1 MNKDIRPPQ
10 HVLHVFDPNRKCKP
24 HDEVEFIEGRY
35 VDIVNAKNK
44 DPHTLYFGKSKNS
57 ELLTGIFLGDLELT
71 SKVKDVSLVSV
82 DGVVTLS
89 IKYVNSAGKLATVK
103 TNLPSQ
109 KLVED
114 IKKFLEDFDTSIL
127 DKINTSFSDVYDR
140 LNVIDSSIVDIND
153 HLTVIDTSVGELT
166 TRLDTLDTSL
176 LGLIDELDHGKYN
189 YTIHEDP
196 GTYANGFKKTF
207 TLFKGDEEQKDSSKI
222 EVTDMVLKQ
231 LNYVK
236 DNNVIEAK
244 VWPEPIKTIDLI
256 GDVLTLKDGTVIKD
270 VISSLDKDLIKT
282 VSLDMKGYDEHIND
296 FINTDSSINDR
307 LTFVEKQL
315 KWEELDK

>member
-10 HVLHVFDPNRKCKP
+10 HVLHVFDPNRKCRP

-89 IKYVNSAGKLATVK
+89 IKYVNSVGKLATVK

-109 KLVED
+109 NSIDDL
-114 IKKFLEDFDTSIL
+114 KKIIEKFNNNITQF
-127 DKINTSFSDVYDR
+127 NTSLNDIYDK
-140 LNVIDSSIVDIND
+140 LNIIDSSIVNIND
-153 HLTVIDTSVGELT
+153 HLTVIDTSL
-166 TRLDTLDTSL
+166 SF
-176 LGLIDELDHGKYN
+176 LINELDNGNYN

-196 GTYANGFKKTF
+196 CTVENGLKKTF
-207 TLFKGDEEQKDSSKI
+207 TLFKGNKEQENSSKI
-222 EVTDMVLKQ
+222 DATDMVLKQ
-231 LNYVK
+231 LNYIK
-236 DNNVIEAK
+236 GSNIIEAK
-244 VWPEPIKTIDLI
+244 IWPEHIQTIDLNENTF
-256 GDVLTLKDGTVIKD
+256 TLNDGTIIKD
-270 VISSLDKDLIKT
+270 NTSTHENLIKT
-282 VSLDMKGYDEHIND
+282 VSLDLSDYDKHVND

-307 LTFVEKQL
+307 LEEVEIQL
-315 KWEELDK
+315 KWEKIGN

>member
-89 IKYVNSAGKLATVK
+89 IKYVNSSGKLATVK

-114 IKKFLEDFDTSIL
+114 IKNFLDDFDTSIFN
-127 DKINTSFSDVYDR
+127 KINTSVNDVYDK
-140 LNVIDSSIVDIND
+140 LNIIDSSIVNIND
-153 HLTVIDTSVGELT
+153 HLTVIDTSL
-166 TRLDTLDTSL
+166 SF
-176 LGLIDELDHGKYN
+176 LINELDNDN

-196 GTYANGFKKTF
+196 CTVENGLKKTF
-207 TLFKGDEEQKDSSKI
+207 TLFKGNKEQENSSKI
-222 EVTDMVLKQ
+222 DVTDMVLKQ
-231 LNYVK
+231 LNYIK
-236 DNNVIEAK
+236 GSNIIEAK
-244 VWPEPIKTIDLI
+244 IWPEHIQTIDLNENTF
-256 GDVLTLKDGTVIKD
+256 TLNDGTIIKD
-270 VISSLDKDLIKT
+270 STSTYENLIKT
-282 VSLDMKGYDEHIND
+282 VSLDLSDYDKHVND

-307 LTFVEKQL
+307 LEEVQTQL
-315 KWEELDK
+315 KWEKIGN

>member
-10 HVLHVFDPNRKCKP
+10 HVLHIFEPNRICRP
-24 HDEVEFIEGRY
+24 HDEVEFIKGRY
-35 VDIVNAKNK
+35 VDIVNTKNK
-44 DPHTLYFGKSKNS
+44 DPNTLYFGTSKKSDF
-57 ELLTGIFLGDLELT
+57 LTGIFLGDLELT

-114 IKKFLEDFDTSIL
+114 IKNFFEDFDTSIL
-127 DKINTSFSDVYDR
+127 DKINTSVNDVYDR

-153 HLTVIDTSVGELT
+153 HLTVIDTSL
-166 TRLDTLDTSL
+166 SF
-176 LGLIDELDHGKYN
+176 LINELDNDN

-196 GTYANGFKKTF
+196 CTVENGFKKTF
-207 TLFKGDEEQKDSSKI
+207 TLFKGNKEQENSSKI
-222 EVTDMVLKQ
+222 DATDMVLKQ
-231 LNYVK
+231 LNYIK
-236 DNNVIEAK
+236 GSNIIEAK
-244 VWPEPIKTIDLI
+244 IWPEHIQTIDLNENTF
-256 GDVLTLKDGTVIKD
+256 TLNDGTIIKD
-270 VISSLDKDLIKT
+270 STSTHENLIKT
-282 VSLDMKGYDEHIND
+282 VSLDLSDYDKHVND

-307 LTFVEKQL
+307 LEEVQTQL
-315 KWEELDK
+315 KWEKIGN

>member
-10 HVLHVFDPNRKCKP
+10 HVLHVFDPNRKCRP

-71 SKVKDVSLVSV
+71 SKVKDVSLASV
-82 DGVVTLS
+82 NGIVTLS

-127 DKINTSFSDVYDR
+127 NKINTSINDVYDR

-153 HLTVIDTSVGELT
+153 HLTVIDTSL
-166 TRLDTLDTSL
+166 SF
-176 LGLIDELDHGKYN
+176 LINELDNDN

-196 GTYANGFKKTF
+196 CTVENGFKKTF
-207 TLFKGDEEQKDSSKI
+207 TLFKGNKEQENSSKI
-222 EVTDMVLKQ
+222 DVTDMVLKQ
-231 LNYVK
+231 LNYIK
-236 DNNVIEAK
+236 GSNIIEAK
-244 VWPEPIKTIDLI
+244 IWPEHIQTIDLNENTF
-256 GDVLTLKDGTVIKD
+256 TLNDGTIIKD
-270 VISSLDKDLIKT
+270 NTSTHENLIKT
-282 VSLDMKGYDEHIND
+282 VSLDLSDYDKHIND

-307 LTFVEKQL
+307 LEEVKTQL
-315 KWEELDK
+315 KWEKIGN

>member
-10 HVLHVFDPNRKCKP
+10 HVLHIFEPNRICRQ
-24 HDEVEFIEGRY
+24 HDEVEFIKGRY
-35 VDIVNAKNK
+35 VDIVNTKNK
-44 DPHTLYFGKSKNS
+44 DPNTLYFGTSKNS

-71 SKVKDVSLVSV
+71 SKVKDVSLASV
-82 DGVVTLS
+82 NGIVTLS

-127 DKINTSFSDVYDR
+127 NKINTSINDVYDR

-153 HLTVIDTSVGELT
+153 HLTVIDTSL
-166 TRLDTLDTSL
+166 SF
-176 LGLIDELDHGKYN
+176 LINELDNDN

-196 GTYANGFKKTF
+196 CTVENGFKKTF
-207 TLFKGDEEQKDSSKI
+207 TLFKGNKEQENSSKI
-222 EVTDMVLKQ
+222 DATDMVLKQ
-231 LNYVK
+231 LNYIK
-236 DNNVIEAK
+236 GSNIIEAK
-244 VWPEPIKTIDLI
+244 IWPEHIQTIDLNENTF
-256 GDVLTLKDGTVIKD
+256 TLNDGTIIKD
-270 VISSLDKDLIKT
+270 STSTYENLIKT
-282 VSLDMKGYDEHIND
+282 VSLDLSDYDKHVND

-307 LTFVEKQL
+307 LEEVQTQL
-315 KWEELDK
+315 KWEKICN

>member
-114 IKKFLEDFDTSIL
+114 IKKLLESFDTSIL

-153 HLTVIDTSVGELT
+153 HLTVIDTSLSFLINELY
-166 TRLDTLDTSL
+166 DD
-176 LGLIDELDHGKYN
+176 N

-196 GTYANGFKKTF
+196 CTVENGFKKTF
-207 TLFKGDEEQKDSSKI
+207 TLFKGNKEQENSSKI
-222 EVTDMVLKQ
+222 DATDMVLKQ
-231 LNYVK
+231 LNYIK
-236 DNNVIEAK
+236 GSNIIEAK
-244 VWPEPIKTIDLI
+244 IWPEHIQTIDLNENTF
-256 GDVLTLKDGTVIKD
+256 TLNDGTIIKD
-270 VISSLDKDLIKT
+270 NTSTHENLIKT
-282 VSLDMKGYDEHIND
+282 VSLDLSDYDKHVND

-307 LTFVEKQL
+307 LEEVQTQL
-315 KWEELDK
+315 KWEKIGN

>member
-10 HVLHVFDPNRKCKP
+10 HVLHIFEPNRICRP
-24 HDEVEFIEGRY
+24 HDEVEFIKGRY
-35 VDIVNAKNK
+35 VDIVNTKNK
-44 DPHTLYFGKSKNS
+44 DPNTLYFGTSKKS

-89 IKYVNSAGKLATVK
+89 IKYVNSSGKLATVK

-114 IKKFLEDFDTSIL
+114 IKNFFEDFDTSIFN
-127 DKINTSFSDVYDR
+127 KINTSVNDVYDR

-153 HLTVIDTSVGELT
+153 HLTVIDTSL
-166 TRLDTLDTSL
+166 SF
-176 LGLIDELDHGKYN
+176 LINELDNDN

-196 GTYANGFKKTF
+196 CTVENGFKKTF
-207 TLFKGDEEQKDSSKI
+207 TLFKGNKEQENSSKI
-222 EVTDMVLKQ
+222 DATDMVLKQ
-231 LNYVK
+231 LNYIK
-236 DNNVIEAK
+236 GSNIIEAK
-244 VWPEPIKTIDLI
+244 IWPEHIQTIDLNENTF
-256 GDVLTLKDGTVIKD
+256 TLNDGTIIKD
-270 VISSLDKDLIKT
+270 STSTYENLIKT
-282 VSLDMKGYDEHIND
+282 VSLDLSDYDKHVND

-307 LTFVEKQL
+307 LEEVQTQL
-315 KWEELDK
+315 KWEKIGN

>member
-10 HVLHVFDPNRKCKP
+10 HVLHVFDPNRKCRP

-114 IKKFLEDFDTSIL
+114 IKKLLESFDTSIL
-127 DKINTSFSDVYDR
+127 DKINTSVNDVYDR

-153 HLTVIDTSVGELT
+153 HLTVIDTSL
-166 TRLDTLDTSL
+166 SF
-176 LGLIDELDHGKYN
+176 LINELDNDN

-196 GTYANGFKKTF
+196 CTVENGFKKTF
-207 TLFKGDEEQKDSSKI
+207 TLFKGNKEQENSSKI
-222 EVTDMVLKQ
+222 DVTDMALKQ
-231 LNYVK
+231 LNYIK
-236 DNNVIEAK
+236 GSNIIEAK
-244 VWPEPIKTIDLI
+244 IWPEHIQTIDLNENTF
-256 GDVLTLKDGTVIKD
+256 TLNDGTIIKD
-270 VISSLDKDLIKT
+270 NTSTHENLIKT
-282 VSLDMKGYDEHIND
+282 VSLDLSDYDKHVND

-307 LTFVEKQL
+307 LEEVKTQL
-315 KWEELDK
+315 KWGKIGN

>member
-10 HVLHVFDPNRKCKP
+10 HVLHVFDPNRKCRP

-114 IKKFLEDFDTSIL
+114 IKNFFEDFDTSIL
-127 DKINTSFSDVYDR
+127 DKINTSVNDVYDR
-140 LNVIDSSIVDIND
+140 LNVIDSSIVNIND
-153 HLTVIDTSVGELT
+153 HLTVIDTSL
-166 TRLDTLDTSL
+166 SF
-176 LGLIDELDHGKYN
+176 LINELDNDN

-196 GTYANGFKKTF
+196 CTVENGFKKTF
-207 TLFKGDEEQKDSSKI
+207 TLFKGNKEQENSSKI
-222 EVTDMVLKQ
+222 DATDMVLKQ
-231 LNYVK
+231 LNYIK
-236 DNNVIEAK
+236 GSNIIEAK
-244 VWPEPIKTIDLI
+244 IWPEHIQTIDLNENTF
-256 GDVLTLKDGTVIKD
+256 TLNDGTIIKD
-270 VISSLDKDLIKT
+270 STSTYENLIKT
-282 VSLDMKGYDEHIND
+282 VSLDLSDYDKHVND

-307 LTFVEKQL
+307 LEEVQTQL
-315 KWEELDK
+315 KWEKIGN